1 MICLRSEITQC
12 KIGSLDKGLFSTS
25 TMDSTSKQ
33 TRYLRQGI
41 KLTGLGASTF
51 NASMQGIL
59 NVFTLFSNH
68 VPRDALKSCENI
80 CNTFGQ
86 HMSIDL
92 SNCYFSSIRNVPL
105 ERSVPFGRH
114 VDPYGILARLQ
125 TPNYVHS
132 ELNEVRYYE
141 RISKSSGKTQ

>member
-1 MICLRSEITQC
+1 
-12 KIGSLDKGLFSTS
+12 
-25 TMDSTSKQ
+25 MDSTSKR
-33 TRYLRQGI
+33 TKYLRQGI

-68 VPRDALKSCENI
+68 VPCDTLKNCENI

-86 HMSIDL
+86 HTSIDI
-92 SNCYFSSIRNVPL
+92 SNHYFSSIKN
-105 ERSVPFGRH
+105 VPFGKH

-125 TPNYVHS
+125 TPNYVRS
-132 ELNEVRYYE
+132 ELNNVRYYE
-141 RISKSSGKTQ
+141 QISKTSGKMQ

>member
-1 MICLRSEITQC
+1 
-12 KIGSLDKGLFSTS
+12 
-25 TMDSTSKQ
+25 MDSTSKW
-33 TRYLRQGI
+33 TKYLRQGI

-68 VPRDALKSCENI
+68 IPCDTLKNCENI

-86 HMSIDL
+86 HTSIDI
-92 SNCYFSSIRNVPL
+92 SNRYFSSIKNVPSERNVP
-105 ERSVPFGRH
+105 FGKH
-114 VDPYGILARLQ
+114 VNPYGILARLQ

-132 ELNEVRYYE
+132 ELNNVRYYK
-141 RISKSSGKTQ
+141 RISKTSGKMQ